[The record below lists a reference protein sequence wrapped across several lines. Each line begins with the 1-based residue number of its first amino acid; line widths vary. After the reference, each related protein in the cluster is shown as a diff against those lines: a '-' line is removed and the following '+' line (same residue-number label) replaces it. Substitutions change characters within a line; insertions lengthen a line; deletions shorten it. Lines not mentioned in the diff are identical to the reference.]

1 MARSDD
7 KVKLPLSARLK
18 NITPKQVLHASR
30 FYLFLAVLAIVRALS
45 AYIFIVP
52 NGFAPSGITGLSSII
67 YNAVI
72 KADLSLEPW
81 MEWFFDPSVTAM
93 VLNIPL
99 FIAAFVVLDKKFAF
113 NTFFCVTVY
122 AVFMAVF
129 RVVDLPTY
137 AVEQPESG
145 YKLLASLAG
154 GALAGLSLGF
164 MLRYNTSLGGTDVIG
179 KLIYA
184 KNPVADVQWLIFMC
198 DCVIVIAS
206 GALGLIGEDL
216 NRDATAIITAVVSP
230 MIYSF
235 LSQLTTSQVADVL
248 QSGFQS
254 SLVFN
259 VISDK
264 HNEIAE
270 HITREMV
277 EEVLKKF
284 IGTIE
289 QVPPVFSACKVDGK
303 RAYDLARKGDEVE
316 LKAKT
321 LVIDD
326 IELLECNLPEIKIRV
341 VCSKGTYI
349 RALARDIGQA
359 LDSGAHLT
367 GLIRTRVGD
376 VKLEDC
382 MKPEDFEQWLD
393 KQDIKVTND

>member
-1 MARSDD
+1 MARSDA

-18 NITPKQVLHASR
+18 NITPKQVMHASR
-30 FYLFLAVLAIVRALS
+30 FYLFLAVLALIRALS
-45 AYIFIVP
+45 AYVFIVP

-129 RVVDLPTY
+129 RLIPDMPTY
-137 AVEQPESG
+137 AVEEPESG
-145 YKLLASLAG
+145 YKLLASLGG

-206 GALGLIGEDL
+206 GALGARTDRRGSQQRFHRHHHRGGLPHDL
-216 NRDATAIITAVVSP
+216 LLPLPAHHLAGRGCAAIRFPI
-230 MIYSF
+230 
-235 LSQLTTSQVADVL
+235 
-248 QSGFQS
+248 
-254 SLVFN
+254 
-259 VISDK
+259 
-264 HNEIAE
+264 
-270 HITREMV
+270 
-277 EEVLKKF
+277 
-284 IGTIE
+284 
-289 QVPPVFSACKVDGK
+289 
-303 RAYDLARKGDEVE
+303 LAGV
-316 LKAKT
+316 
-321 LVIDD
+321 
-326 IELLECNLPEIKIRV
+326 
-341 VCSKGTYI
+341 
-349 RALARDIGQA
+349 QH
-359 LDSGAHLT
+359 HL
-367 GLIRTRVGD
+367 
-376 VKLEDC
+376 
-382 MKPEDFEQWLD
+382 
-393 KQDIKVTND
+393 

>member
-129 RVVDLPTY
+129 RLIPDMPTY
-137 AVEQPESG
+137 AVEEPESG
-145 YKLLASLAG
+145 YKLLASLGG

-259 VISDK
+259 IISDK
-264 HNEIAE
+264 HDEIAE
-270 HITREMV
+270 HITREMHRGV
-277 EEVLKKF
+277 TLMNGIGYYTGEEHKVLVCVVRRKQINTVKRIIQDCDPMAFTF
-284 IGTIE
+284 ITKAREVKGNGFT
-289 QVPPVFSACKVDGK
+289 PPAD
-303 RAYDLARKGDEVE
+303 A
-316 LKAKT
+316 
-321 LVIDD
+321 
-326 IELLECNLPEIKIRV
+326 
-341 VCSKGTYI
+341 
-349 RALARDIGQA
+349 
-359 LDSGAHLT
+359 
-367 GLIRTRVGD
+367 
-376 VKLEDC
+376 ED
-382 MKPEDFEQWLD
+382 M
-393 KQDIKVTND
+393 

>member
-18 NITPKQVLHASR
+18 NITPKQVLYASR

-270 HITREMV
+270 HITREMHRGV
-277 EEVLKKF
+277 TLMSGVGYYTGEEHKVLVCVVRRKQINTVKRIIQECDPMAFTF
-284 IGTIE
+284 ITKAREVKGNGFT
-289 QVPPVFSACKVDGK
+289 PPAD
-303 RAYDLARKGDEVE
+303 A
-316 LKAKT
+316 
-321 LVIDD
+321 
-326 IELLECNLPEIKIRV
+326 
-341 VCSKGTYI
+341 
-349 RALARDIGQA
+349 
-359 LDSGAHLT
+359 
-367 GLIRTRVGD
+367 
-376 VKLEDC
+376 
-382 MKPEDFEQWLD
+382 
-393 KQDIKVTND
+393 QDM

>member
-1 MARSDD
+1 MD
-7 KVKLPLSARLK
+7 KNNGSEKLPLSARMRE
-18 NITPKQVLHASR
+18 ITPKKVMHATR
-30 FYLFLAVLAIVRALS
+30 FYLFLAVLALVRALS

-67 YNAVI
+67 YNAI
-72 KADLSLEPW
+72 NNSFDNLETW
-81 MEWFFDPSVTAM
+81 VEWIFDPSVTAI

-99 FIAAFVVLDKKFAF
+99 FIAAFIVLDRKFAF

-122 AVFMAVF
+122 AAFMAVF
-129 RVVDLPTY
+129 RAVDMPTY

-198 DCVIVIAS
+198 DCIIVIAS
-206 GALGLIGEDL
+206 GGLGFIGLDI
-216 NRDATAIITAVVSP
+216 DAIVGDGDYTPLITAVLSP

-259 VISDK
+259 IISDK
-264 HNEIAE
+264 QNEIAE
-270 HITREMV
+270 HITREMHRGV
-277 EEVLKKF
+277 TIMSGIGYYTGEEHKVLVCVVRRKQINTVKRIIQDCDPLAFTF
-284 IGTIE
+284 ITKAREVKGNGFN
-289 QVPPVFSACKVDGK
+289 PP
-303 RAYDLARKGDEVE
+303 
-316 LKAKT
+316 
-321 LVIDD
+321 
-326 IELLECNLPEIKIRV
+326 
-341 VCSKGTYI
+341 
-349 RALARDIGQA
+349 
-359 LDSGAHLT
+359 
-367 GLIRTRVGD
+367 
-376 VKLEDC
+376 
-382 MKPEDFEQWLD
+382 
-393 KQDIKVTND
+393 QDAQDA

>member
-129 RVVDLPTY
+129 
-137 AVEQPESG
+137 
-145 YKLLASLAG
+145 
-154 GALAGLSLGF
+154 LSLGF

-270 HITREMV
+270 HITREMHRGV
-277 EEVLKKF
+277 TLMNGVGYYTGEEHKVLVCVVRRKQINTVKRIIQECDPMAFTF
-284 IGTIE
+284 ITKAREVKGNGFT
-289 QVPPVFSACKVDGK
+289 PPAD
-303 RAYDLARKGDEVE
+303 A
-316 LKAKT
+316 
-321 LVIDD
+321 
-326 IELLECNLPEIKIRV
+326 
-341 VCSKGTYI
+341 
-349 RALARDIGQA
+349 
-359 LDSGAHLT
+359 
-367 GLIRTRVGD
+367 
-376 VKLEDC
+376 
-382 MKPEDFEQWLD
+382 
-393 KQDIKVTND
+393 QDM

>member
-164 MLRYNTSLGGTDVIG
+164 MLRYNTSLGGTDIIG

-198 DCVIVIAS
+198 DCVIRLDRR
-206 GALGLIGEDL
+206 G
-216 NRDATAIITAVVSP
+216 
-230 MIYSF
+230 
-235 LSQLTTSQVADVL
+235 SQ
-248 QSGFQS
+248 
-254 SLVFN
+254 
-259 VISDK
+259 
-264 HNEIAE
+264 
-270 HITREMV
+270 
-277 EEVLKKF
+277 
-284 IGTIE
+284 
-289 QVPPVFSACKVDGK
+289 P
-303 RAYDLARKGDEVE
+303 
-316 LKAKT
+316 
-321 LVIDD
+321 
-326 IELLECNLPEIKIRV
+326 
-341 VCSKGTYI
+341 
-349 RALARDIGQA
+349 
-359 LDSGAHLT
+359 
-367 GLIRTRVGD
+367 
-376 VKLEDC
+376 
-382 MKPEDFEQWLD
+382 
-393 KQDIKVTND
+393 